1 MKICEPTNSHFDR
14 HFHHHS
20 LFYHHNPGDH
30 PNLIC
35 SYNIFHQLTAKLKI
49 GQSGPTAVRPAEVE
63 PKREEGES
71 LKRQRME
78 ELPVQILRKRS
89 RATLQHAKVIFPITT
104 MTCCAHSLMPTCRQM
119 RSLIFANGLTGLL
132 VTSSAT
138 HRESQTRREK
148 RCPRGRTENA
158 EIWTKVCRL
167 P

>member
-1 MKICEPTNSHFDR
+1 MTV
-14 HFHHHS
+14 
-20 LFYHHNPGDH
+20 
-30 PNLIC
+30 
-35 SYNIFHQLTAKLKI
+35 KLKN
-49 GQSGPTAVRPAEVE
+49 GQNGLIAVRPAEVE

-104 MTCCAHSLMPTCRQM
+104 MTCCAHSLMPTFRQM

-138 HRESQTRREK
+138 RRESFKGAGKGRKETPKDNVGRNLMQVCQSPQKK
-148 RCPRGRTENA
+148 RSVMLTINA
-158 EIWTKVCRL
+158 QVSKQ
-167 P
+167 PSM

>member
-1 MKICEPTNSHFDR
+1 MNRQTLTLIAIFIITAFSIIII
-14 HFHHHS
+14 
-20 LFYHHNPGDH
+20 LYPGHH

-49 GQSGPTAVRPAEVE
+49 GPRGQTAAQPAEVE
-63 PKREEGES
+63 PRREEGE
-71 LKRQRME
+71 LFKRLRME
-78 ELPVQILRKRS
+78 EMTVQLWRKRS
-89 RATLQHAKVIFPITT
+89 RATPKHAKVIFRITT
-104 MTCCAHSLMPTCRQM
+104 MTCFAHSLMPTCRQM

-132 VTSSAT
+132 VTSFAT

-158 EIWTKVCRL
+158 DIWTKVCRL